1 MLKSKAL
8 IPLYIN
14 ENLLNNLFT
23 VVIQEFVQIKTIS
36 TKSQQAIKISTP
48 LANVI
53 KGCYLQGTFNLE
65 LLDEYS
71 KQRTEERISKIIV
84 VFLETKQILEAEN
97 ILNKITSSEDI
108 HNIKENDYVELSCR
122 LNKNPQLKQI
132 EDIIKYMEMRTTLDI
147 KDSSTDS
154 QILNLLKSQ
163 VTDCKEAGCL
173 RLMTDHLFN
182 TNVKAI
188 VPIQQRYVQDNIED
202 LYNNVTILGK
212 VVNVNKATEYNKDFS
227 IRTCLDL
234 LHEEDFREIKE
245 SIFNNSSIKYEFE
258 NHFLE
263 SDGYIIEILPIA
275 MYI

>member
-1 MLKSKAL
+1 MLKNKAV

-23 VVIQEFVQIKTIS
+23 IVIQEFVQIKTIS
-36 TKSQQAIKISTP
+36 TKSQQAIRISTP

-65 LLDEYS
+65 LLDEFS

-97 ILNKITSSEDI
+97 ILKQITSSEDI
-108 HNIKENDYVELSCR
+108 NNIKENDYIEISCR

-132 EDIIKYMEMRTTLDI
+132 EDIIKYMEMRSTLEI
-147 KDSSTDS
+147 KEGSKDT

-163 VTDCKEAGCL
+163 VADCKEAGCL
-173 RLMTDHLFN
+173 RLITDHLFN

-188 VPIQQRYVQDNIED
+188 VPIQQKYVQDNIED
-202 LYNNVTILGK
+202 LYNNVTIMGK
-212 VVNVNKATEYNKDFS
+212 VVNISKATEYNKDFA
-227 IRTCLDL
+227 IKTCLDL
-234 LHEEDFREIKE
+234 LHEEDFKEIKE
-245 SIFNNSSIKYEFE
+245 SIFNNSSLKYEFE

-263 SDGYIIEILPIA
+263 SDGAIIEILPIA